1 MRLSPARPRPP
12 RSGWHVAGGVPDVGG
27 TVERTGTD
35 RLVRNS
41 LRVGAVLLVLYPVIR
56 YLVLPLFPPME
67 ELLAVAVAAGAAGV
81 IAVWLVRL
89 GGRR

>member
-1 MRLSPARPRPP
+1 MGGS
-12 RSGWHVAGGVPDVGG
+12 AG
-27 TVERTGTD
+27 RAGTD
-35 RLVRNS
+35 RLVGDS
-41 LRVGAVLLVLYPVIR
+41 LRVGAVLLVLFPVIR
-56 YLVLPLFPPME
+56 CLVLPLLPRMD